1 MDIKKVMY
9 TIVREGKLARLK
21 ELLEHREKDE
31 VVKLVSTTSH
41 GTTPLVIACR
51 NGHYD
56 VAEYLIEKCGANVNQ
71 PGLVMFDGEMIERAP
86 PLWCAAA
93 AGHLAL
99 VKLLVKNGA
108 RVNSTTKTHSTPLR
122 AACFDGHF
130 DIVRFLVTHGADI
143 EMANRHGHTSLMIA
157 CYKGHIKI
165 VKFLLALKANVNRK
179 SIKGNTALHDCA
191 ESGSLEVVKVLI
203 EHGAR
208 MDVDSYGMSPLL
220 TAAVTGHKH
229 IVEYFINMPNL
240 VSRKERID
248 ALELLGATYVDK
260 KRDMMGAL
268 ECWKQA
274 MDERYR
280 GDPVILKP
288 PPSPVVAAYDFA
300 REITDPDALDGLLND
315 PDEMRMQALVIRE
328 RILGPAHPDTSYYIR
343 YRGAV
348 YADGGMFSRCIE
360 LWNYA
365 LDMQQ
370 SMLEPLDPMTQ
381 SSLFSFTEL
390 FSFMIS
396 RQINT
401 GRRVPPVQ
409 REELLRVFKKAV
421 LEVKLGKQMLDKGSA
436 RGRDIAYLNRVLVTT
451 LHLASLLT
459 HEMPEEGTAEYQTLH
474 QALYELV
481 RINAKDNNG
490 RNVLHLVFSERGTV
504 LGAGPKSSTYRF
516 PSPHLIKALIRV
528 GADVTARDA
537 TGSTVLHLAAMFYPS
552 PDLVTILLDAGA
564 HIDAVNKMG
573 STFETLIWSNNT
585 YETLIWNKRLYNSVY
600 PVRYTTLACLAARV
614 VRKTYNIRFVPKH
627 LQAFVQM
634 H

>member
-1 MDIKKVMY
+1 MDAKKL
-9 TIVREGKLARLK
+9 TICTIHYVAREGRLRRLM
-21 ELLEHREKDE
+21 ELLEHQEKDE
-31 VVKLVSTTSH
+31 VVELVGTTSD
-41 GTTPLVIACR
+41 GTTPLVMACR

-71 PGLVMFDGEMIERAP
+71 TGLVMFDGEVVESAP

-108 RVNSTTKTHSTPLR
+108 SVDSTTKTFSTPLR

-130 DIVRFLVTHGADI
+130 DIVRFLVAHGADI

-157 CYKGHIKI
+157 CFKGHVKI
-165 VKFLLALKANVNRK
+165 AKFLLALKADVNRK

-191 ESGSLEVVKVLI
+191 ESGSLEVVKLLI

-208 MDVDSYGMSPLL
+208 MDVDCYGMSPLL

-229 IVEYFINMPNL
+229 IVEYFISIPNL

-268 ECWKQA
+268 QCWKQA
-274 MDERYR
+274 MEERYR
-280 GDPVILKP
+280 GDIVIPKP
-288 PPSPVVAAYDFA
+288 PPSPAVAAYNFA
-300 REITDPDALDGLLND
+300 QEITDPDALDGLLND

-343 YRGAV
+343 YRGAI

-381 SSLFSFTEL
+381 NSLLSFTEL
-390 FSFMIS
+390 FCCMIT
-396 RQINT
+396 RQIAI
-401 GRRVPPVQ
+401 GQKVSLVQ
-409 REELLRVFKKAV
+409 KLEILRVFKKAV
-421 LEVKLGKQMLDKGSA
+421 LELKRGKQMSDRVQF
-436 RGRDIAYLNRVLVTT
+436 RGLNRILVTI

-459 HEMPEEGTAEYQTLH
+459 YEMPEEGTPEYTGLN

-490 RNVLHLVFSERGTV
+490 RDVLQLAISERGV
-504 LGAGPKSSTYRF
+504 LGPKSLPYGL

-528 GADVTARDA
+528 GADVTARDDD
-537 TGSTVLHLAAMFYPS
+537 GNTVLHLADKNFPLS
-552 PDLVTILLDAGA
+552 KPLIPILLDAGA
-564 HIDAVNKMG
+564 HIDAANKLGIVHEM
-573 STFETLIWSNNT
+573 FEYSDT
-585 YETLIWNKRLYNSVY
+585 VY
-600 PVRYTTLACLAARV
+600 PMRYMTLQCLAARV
-614 VRKTYNIRFVPKH
+614 VRKTYDIALVPKH
-627 LQAFVQM
+627 LRAFVEL

>member
-1 MDIKKVMY
+1 MEYEVNDEDY
-9 TIVREGKLARLK
+9 FTR

-240 VSRKERID
+240 VNRKERID

-421 LEVKLGKQMLDKGSA
+421 LEVKLGKQMLDKGSV